1 MKSLNI
7 LIILAVF
14 ATMAHAQNKK
24 YVQTMENNIPSIYQA
39 ETLEDFDPIAN
50 KFDRIGQAEATQW
63 EPYYYASLSYVFK
76 AFRIEDLPT
85 KDAALD
91 QALTALAKAAAV
103 SENNSE
109 VIALQ
114 GFINMI
120 KIGVDP
126 GTRGQSLSPKIMAD
140 FGKALQ
146 LDPNNPRAN
155 LFMGQMLFGTAQ
167 FFGTGVDDACALV
180 DESIALFDS
189 EKPESSIAPAWGKPS
204 ALQYKEQCKT
214 ALTKTASKE

>member
-7 LIILAVF
+7 LIVLAIF
-14 ATMAHAQNKK
+14 ATMANAQNKK
-24 YVQTMENNIPSIYQA
+24 YVQAMESNIPSIYQA
-39 ETLEDFDPIAN
+39 KTLEDFDPLAN

-63 EPYYYASLSYVFK
+63 EPYYYASLAYVFK
-76 AFRIEDLPT
+76 AFRIQDLPT

-91 QALTALAKAAAV
+91 QALTALSKANTI
-103 SENNSE
+103 SENNAE
-109 VIALQ
+109 IIALQ

-126 GTRGQSLSPKIMAD
+126 GTRGQTLSPKIMAD
-140 FGKALQ
+140 YTKALQ

-155 LFMGQMLFGTAQ
+155 LFMGQMLYGTAQ
-167 FFGTGVDDACALV
+167 FFGTGLDDACALV
-180 DESIALFDS
+180 DKSLVLFDS
-189 EKPESSIAPAWGKPS
+189 EKPKSSIAPAWGKHS